1 MLFTWL
7 GMTAII
13 NIAFKPVVLGGIE
26 FMKQKFFKRYKD
38 ICLFIPFI

>member
-13 NIAFKPVVLGGIE
+13 NIAFKPVVLGEIE
-26 FMKQKFFKRYKD
+26 FMIQLKFF
-38 ICLFIPFI
+38 